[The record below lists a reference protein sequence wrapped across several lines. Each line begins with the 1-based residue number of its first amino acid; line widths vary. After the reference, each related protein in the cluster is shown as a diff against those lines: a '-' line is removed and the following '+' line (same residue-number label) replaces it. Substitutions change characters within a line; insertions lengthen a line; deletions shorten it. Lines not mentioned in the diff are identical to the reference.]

1 MARYFATLLFVLLI
15 GRDMLLTEAYEPVS
29 FFLAWQ
35 RLPNTTMTVRFI
47 TKDDRASDTIEWR
60 EKGTSAWESATGRHI
75 RMPQKL
81 PYFIHFVELTSL
93 KPGQAYEFRF
103 SDEGKVYF
111 FRTAPSHLTRTLRF
125 AVGGDMYHDG
135 IEDLKETMS
144 QAAAQDPLFVV
155 AGGDL
160 AYAAPVV
167 SLFGEDAK
175 RWFTW
180 LKAWQET
187 MVAPDGRII
196 PVVPVIGNHEVIGR
210 YLQTR
215 DQAEFYY
222 SLFATPGPRT
232 NYVLDFGDYM
242 SFIVLDSGHTQ
253 SIEGE
258 QAKWLQ
264 DTLLKRGGVPNKF
277 AAYHVPAYPS
287 VRKYEGKVTT
297 KVRET
302 WVPYFEAASLN
313 AAFEHHD
320 HAYKRTHPIFKGK
333 IDEERGVLF
342 LGDGAFGIKEPRQP
356 KDLDSKWYL
365 VKALPERHFILVSL
379 KGRVRQY
386 QAINYKGTII
396 DSTLR

>member
-1 MARYFATLLFVLLI
+1 MIRFISSLLFVLLM
-15 GRDMLLTEAYEPVS
+15 GQGSLLTEVYEPVS
-29 FFLAWQ
+29 FFLSWQ
-35 RLPNTTMTVRFI
+35 KLPNTTMTIRFI
-47 TKDDRASDTIEWR
+47 TKDDRPSDTIEWR
-60 EKGTSAWESATGRHI
+60 EKGTTAWEKAMGRHI

-81 PYFIHFVELTSL
+81 PYFIHFVELSSL

-103 SDEGKVYF
+103 SDEGKTYF
-111 FRTAPSHLTRTLRF
+111 FRTAPAYLTGNFRF

-135 IEDLKETMS
+135 IEDLKETML
-144 QAAAQDPLFVV
+144 QAAAKDPLFVI

-167 SLFGEDAK
+167 SLFGEDSK
-175 RWFTW
+175 RWFTL

-196 PVVPVIGNHEVIGR
+196 PIVPVIGNHEVIGR

-222 SLFATPGPRT
+222 ALFATPGPKT
-232 NYVLDFGDYM
+232 SYVLDFGDYM
-242 SFIVLDSGHTQ
+242 TLILLDSEHTQ
-253 SIEGE
+253 SITGE

-264 DTLLKRGGVPNKF
+264 ETLLKRGSIPNKF

-287 VRKYEGKVTT
+287 VRKYEGKIST

-302 WVPYFEAASLN
+302 WVPFFEAASLN

-320 HAYKRTHPIFKGK
+320 HAYKRTHPLFQGK
-333 IDEERGVLF
+333 IDEEKGVLY
-342 LGDGAFGIKEPRQP
+342 LGDGAFGIKVPRQP
-356 KDLDSKWYL
+356 KDMESKWYL
-365 VKALPERHFILVSL
+365 VKALPERHFILVSI

-386 QAINYKGTII
+386 QAINHKGEVI
-396 DSTLR
+396 DSTIR